1 MESSPSTT
9 HPSTTHSARGAS
21 ASRAQ
26 ALPTRRKELVIL
38 ITAGWALFTVFVLTV
53 LGGLL
58 PLQLRNL
65 AWSQNLSRLI
75 VDAGSLALVGLCLV
89 RYGSYLRTLDLPRRS
104 SRSGVSTSA
113 AARSSTP
120 TSSQSSVSSNPSSN
134 PSSKSSSNSASKIHS
149 HRSSRSSRRSSRSGL
164 SLATLS
170 KGLYRKLIV
179 QPLAA
184 LSAVVFRNQGSQNS
198 SGSNRFPLDQ
208 SARDTQAIERN
219 KLWVRRM
226 AIAGTI
232 GMLLLAPLQVV
243 IFLRGASD
251 LDLQFTQATLQQR
264 QQFEQLEGA
273 LRDAPAERLRQGWLQ
288 LKRLDPATAPATLPA
303 PSAQLDDL
311 IAEANRNR
319 DTSLQDLRRQA
330 SGARF
335 ALGRDSLRVLLA
347 SLLYGWAFWAFFRR
361 A

>member
-1 MESSPSTT
+1 M
-9 HPSTTHSARGAS
+9 
-21 ASRAQ
+21 
-26 ALPTRRKELVIL
+26 
-38 ITAGWALFTVFVLTV
+38 
-53 LGGLL
+53 
-58 PLQLRNL
+58 
-65 AWSQNLSRLI
+65 
-75 VDAGSLALVGLCLV
+75 
-89 RYGSYLRTLDLPRRS
+89 
-104 SRSGVSTSA
+104 
-113 AARSSTP
+113 
-120 TSSQSSVSSNPSSN
+120 
-134 PSSKSSSNSASKIHS
+134 
-149 HRSSRSSRRSSRSGL
+149 
-164 SLATLS
+164 ATLS
-170 KGLYRKLIV
+170 KVLYRKLIV

-198 SGSNRFPLDQ
+198 SGSNHFPLDQ

-330 SGARF
+330 NGARF

-347 SLLYGWAFWAFFRR
+347 SLVYGWAFWAFFRR